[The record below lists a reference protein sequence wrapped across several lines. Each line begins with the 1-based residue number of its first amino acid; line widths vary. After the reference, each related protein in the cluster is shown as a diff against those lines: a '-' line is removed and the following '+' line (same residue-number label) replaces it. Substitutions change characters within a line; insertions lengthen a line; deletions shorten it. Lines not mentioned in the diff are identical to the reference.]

1 MKLHRIASGRIVLA
15 MLVAAPVPMLANAGV
30 TITPLV
36 GYSWYPDNAKKKERN
51 DQFNTQAGKSGQ
63 GYQLD
68 GDVYTALALGIE
80 LTPWLGFE
88 VEYGQTNAQAKLK
101 NGTAS
106 VTNKTYDAKQE
117 NLLGNFYVTSDL
129 ITGNYDGKIKP
140 YVLVG
145 GGQSKYK
152 IEDAPTTAGTE
163 STDTI
168 ANAGAGV
175 FWRLNDALSLRT
187 EGRAVY
193 NFDNKLWEPQAL
205 AGLQVVMG
213 GHLKPAVAP
222 APEPEPV
229 APPPPVVEPTPQPE
243 PPKEL
248 TEDLKMELRVFFDVN
263 KSDIKEQYKPEVAKV
278 AQKLQEYPNA
288 TALIE
293 GHTDSTGPRKL
304 NDRLSLARANAV
316 KGMLVNDFN
325 VAAERLSTQGFAWDK
340 PVAPNNT
347 NEGRAMNRRVYAVI
361 TGSRTVLVP
370 ADQAGQTAG
379 QDTQSV
385 N

>member
-1 MKLHRIASGRIVLA
+1 MKLSRIALA
-15 MLVAAPVPMLANAGV
+15 LLVAAPMPMLANAGV

-36 GYSWYPDNAKKKERN
+36 GYTWYPDNAKKKERN
-51 DQFNTQAGKSGQ
+51 DQFNTQAGQ

-68 GDVYTALALGIE
+68 GDVYAALALGIE

-88 VEYGQTNAQAKLK
+88 VEYGQTNSQAKLK

-106 VTNKTYDAKQE
+106 VTTKTYDATQQ

-129 ITGNYDGKIKP
+129 ITGNYEGKIKP
-140 YVLVG
+140 YVLIG

-152 IEDAPTTAGTE
+152 IEDAPTVAGTR

-168 ANAGAGV
+168 GNAGMGV

-187 EGRAVY
+187 EGRAIY
-193 NFDNKLWEPQAL
+193 NFDNKIWEPQAL

-213 GHLKPAVAP
+213 GHLKPAAAP

-229 APPPPVVEPTPQPE
+229 APPPPPVVVAPAPQPE
-243 PPKEL
+243 PPKEV

-263 KSDIKEQYKPEVAKV
+263 KSNIKDQYKPEVAKV
-278 AQKLQEYPNA
+278 ADKLQEYPNA
-288 TALIE
+288 TAQIE
-293 GHTDSTGPRKL
+293 GHTDNTGPRKL
-304 NDRLSLARANAV
+304 NERLSLARANAV
-316 KGMLVNDFN
+316 KDMLVNDFN
-325 VAAERLSTQGFAWDK
+325 VASNRLTTQGFAWDK

-347 NEGRAMNRRVYAVI
+347 KEGRAMNRRVYAVI
-361 TGSRTVLVP
+361 TGSRTVTIP
-370 ADQAGQTAG
+370 ADQAGQAT
-379 QDTQSV
+379 TQGAQPA